1 MADDTATAEA
11 PEAVASDS
19 KEGIYIMIAD
29 FVKERTSKN
38 IGKTG
43 GHVLFDQIT
52 AEVFRIA
59 VEDGYF
65 RYNRGYGS
73 LEIKHYGAGSRRL
86 PSGQEVTFGERDK
99 LRYNQGKMVSELIKP
114 SDAAENGSTPEA
126 SEEEDLD

>member
-1 MADDTATAEA
+1 MAETVTDA
-11 PEAVASDS
+11 PAAVASDP

-59 VEDGYF
+59 VQEGYF
-65 RYNRGYGS
+65 RFNRGYGS
-73 LEIKHYGAGSRRL
+73 LEVKHYGAGTRRL
-86 PSGQEVTFGERDK
+86 PSGQEVVFGERSK
-99 LRYNQGKMVSELIKP
+99 LRYNQGKMVKELIKP
-114 SDAAENGSTPEA
+114 GSGDEDESPPDTAED
-126 SEEEDLD
+126 EDLD

>member
-1 MADDTATAEA
+1 MADDSQDA
-11 PEAVASDS
+11 PTAVASDP
-19 KEGIYIMIAD
+19 KEAIYIMIAD

-43 GHVLFDQIT
+43 GHILFDAIT

-86 PSGQEVTFGERDK
+86 PSGKEVTFGERDK

-114 SDAAENGSTPEA
+114 SEAENGAEPEA
-126 SEEEDLD
+126 SAEEDLD

>member
-1 MADDTATAEA
+1 MADDSQDA
-11 PEAVASDS
+11 PTAVASDP

-43 GHVLFDQIT
+43 GHILFDAIT

-86 PSGQEVTFGERDK
+86 PSGKEVTFGERDK

-114 SDAAENGSTPEA
+114 SEAENGAEPEA
-126 SEEEDLD
+126 SAEEDLD